1 MGVAAT
7 EKTARKKH
15 LNIRT
20 SEEEYRQL
28 KDFARFQGKTLS
40 SFALDAM
47 WAQIEDWED
56 TKAVKEYERD
66 KAAGTIESI
75 PWAQVQEELRLQ

>member
-1 MGVAAT
+1 MGGAAT
-7 EKTARKKH
+7 EKTTRKKH

-28 KDFARFQGKTLS
+28 KDFARFQGKSLS
-40 SFALDAM
+40 GFALDAM
-47 WAQIEDWED
+47 WTQIEDWED

-66 KAAGTIESI
+66 KATGAIEPIS
-75 PWAQVQEELRLQ
+75 WVQVQEELGLR